1 MVGKYKAYP
10 EYKDSGV
17 GWLGNIPKHWEANKT
32 KWYCKVTDGSHHS
45 PDIQLKGYPF
55 ISVTDIGEN
64 KIDFCNAKKISKSD
78 YYRLVREGCKPSVGD
93 ILLTKDGTIGRACLV
108 NVSMPDFVIL
118 SSLGLLTPKQQVLN
132 KFLYYYLISG
142 INIDQMNS
150 MIHGS
155 ALRRMTINK
164 INELLFICPEIS
176 EQQNIANFLDYETS
190 KIDML
195 IEKQQQLIKL
205 LEEKRQAVI
214 SQAVTKGLNPNVSMK
229 DSGVEWLGEIP
240 EHWLSVGFKKYLNP
254 IVDYRGKTPE
264 KVEDGI
270 FLVTARNIKAGKIN
284 YSLSHE
290 FIKEV
295 DYKDIMR
302 RGIPKIGDVI
312 FTTEAPLGEVANID
326 NENIALAQRIIKFR
340 GKDQIV
346 DNYYLKYFIMSDQFQ
361 QGLNTYATGSTAQGI
376 KAERLG
382 YLSLLIPPY
391 KEQSNIVNY
400 LDLEILKLNQLMVKA
415 NKVIELL
422 KERRTALISAAVTGK
437 IDVRDWQAPTV
448 TD

>member
-17 GWLGNIPKHWEANKT
+17 GWLGNIPKHWETNKT

-45 PDIQLKGYPF
+45 PDIQLEGYPF
-55 ISVTDIGEN
+55 ISVTDVGEN

-214 SQAVTKGLNPNVSMK
+214 SHAVTKGLNPNVPMK
-229 DSGVEWLGEIP
+229 KSEIDWVKNIP
-240 EHWLSVGFKKYLNP
+240 YHW
-254 IVDYRGKTPE
+254 GKTPMRWST
-264 KVEDGI
+264 KI
-270 FLVTARNIKAGKIN
+270 FSGGTPSKNKEEYWENGTIPWLNSGSVNQKKITTPSAYITKKGYLCSSAKWIPRNSLV
-284 YSLSHE
+284 
-290 FIKEV
+290 
-295 DYKDIMR
+295 
-302 RGIPKIGDVI
+302 
-312 FTTEAPLGEVANID
+312 
-326 NENIALAQRIIKFR
+326 IALAGQ
-340 GKDQIV
+340 GKTKGMVAIV
-346 DNYYLKYFIMSDQFQ
+346 DIDTTCNQSMGAIIPDKNKFITTYLYYWLLINYQNIRNLSGGDLRD
-361 QGLNTYATGSTAQGI
+361 GLNL
-376 KAERLG
+376 E
-382 YLSLLIPPY
+382 LIADIECPMPPLEEQEKISFFIE
-391 KEQSNIVNY
+391 KEIF
-400 LDLEILKLNQLMVKA
+400 IINQLNDKT
-415 NKVIELL
+415 NQVIDLL
-422 KERRTALISAAVTGK
+422 KERRTTLISAAVTGK

>member
-17 GWLGNIPKHWEANKT
+17 KWLGKIPKHWEANKT

-214 SQAVTKGLNPNVSMK
+214 NHAVTKGLNPNVSMK

-240 EHWLSVGFKKYLNP
+240 EHWQIWKLAHAFEIIGSGTTPPSDTNDWYGDDINWVTTGELREDIILSTSKKIKKKTLQYFSTLKIYPKGTILIAMYGATIGRLGILGESATTNQACCALSNSNYLFNMYLFYWLISFRQEIIQLSSGGGQP
-254 IVDYRGKTPE
+254 NINQE
-264 KVEDGI
+264 KVAALKISTPTLEEQKEI
-270 FLVTARNIKAGKIN
+270 ISFL
-284 YSLSHE
+284 
-290 FIKEV
+290 
-295 DYKDIMR
+295 
-302 RGIPKIGDVI
+302 
-312 FTTEAPLGEVANID
+312 
-326 NENIALAQRIIKFR
+326 
-340 GKDQIV
+340 DQE
-346 DNYYLKYFIMSDQFQ
+346 
-361 QGLNTYATGSTAQGI
+361 T
-376 KAERLG
+376 
-382 YLSLLIPPY
+382 
-391 KEQSNIVNY
+391 
-400 LDLEILKLNQLMVKA
+400 LKLRHLIAKA

-448 TD
+448 MD

>member
-45 PDIQLKGYPF
+45 PDIQLEGYPF

-214 SQAVTKGLNPNVSMK
+214 SHTVTKGLNPNVSMK
-229 DSGVEWLGEIP
+229 DSGVEWLGAIP
-240 EHWLSVGFKKYLNP
+240 EHWQTVAIGRLFDRVKRTGYAEKELLSVYRDYGVIPKSSRDDNFNKSSQDLSSYQLVNPNDLVINKMKTWQGSIAISNYEGIVSPAYFIFKPNKKMYSHFITKYIHYLLRTP
-254 IVDYRGKTPE
+254 IYVSQYLARSKGIRVNQWDLDPE
-264 KVEDGI
+264 EFRKI
-270 FLVTARNIKAGKIN
+270 KLVIPTKNEQLQSIEYIEKYEEKIN
-284 YSLSHE
+284 KLISKA
-290 FIKEV
+290 I
-295 DYKDIMR
+295 
-302 RGIPKIGDVI
+302 
-312 FTTEAPLGEVANID
+312 
-326 NENIALAQRIIKFR
+326 Q
-340 GKDQIV
+340 QI
-346 DNYYLKYFIMSDQFQ
+346 N
-361 QGLNTYATGSTAQGI
+361 
-376 KAERLG
+376 
-382 YLSLLIPPY
+382 
-391 KEQSNIVNY
+391 
-400 LDLEILKLNQLMVKA
+400 
-415 NKVIELL
+415 LL
-422 KERRTALISAAVTGK
+422 KERRTTLISAAVTGK